1 MAMRQ
6 KGYAIKTGKTYLYWI
21 KYFIAVGYSRLGV
34 GIPVL
39 FNISMHWVFVVNS
52 FSIAIFNLYISWPE
66 VLSVVVIRNPVI
78 INCCINY
85 KPGFNSQVQLI
96 KLGLDGKLL

>member
-1 MAMRQ
+1 MLKSPFSSSIHMAMRQ

-39 FNISMHWVFVVNS
+39 FNISMH
-52 FSIAIFNLYISWPE
+52 
-66 VLSVVVIRNPVI
+66 
-78 INCCINY
+78 
-85 KPGFNSQVQLI
+85 
-96 KLGLDGKLL
+96 